1 MQELQAL
8 SLRAPQLPK
17 DKYAPKKPRRIRE
30 PITARLRDDEG
41 PQRNVEGRRF
51 ARNHSGE
58 VRPQKRDERAQRRRW
73 MPVRRV
79 QIGPSRVRQ
88 AGHGECS
95 QMPLFHLRISALA
108 VLLRLPRRSTWNDPE
123 ALASRPPLPRCVT
136 FKPLPPPALLRQRRR
151 PKSTLRVAEV
161 RFLMLLHALVKLGDD
176 LCAAGRQNRPL
187 TWEERLSV
195 ERKWANAFRENR
207 NSFVPSATKRISGLP

>member
-8 SLRAPQLPK
+8 SQRAPQLPR
-17 DKYAPKKPRRIRE
+17 DKRARKRPQRIRV
-30 PITARLRDDEG
+30 PTTARLRDDEG
-41 PQRNVEGRRF
+41 PQRNDQGRRC

-58 VRPQKRDERAQRRRW
+58 VRPQKRDERAQRRRL

-123 ALASRPPLPRCVT
+123 ALASRLPLLRCVT
-136 FKPLPPPALLRQRRR
+136 FKPLHPPALLTQRSHR

-161 RFLMLLHALVKLGDD
+161 CFLTLLHALGERESE
-176 LCAAGRQNRPL
+176 LCAEKRQNRPL
-187 TWEERLSV
+187 T
-195 ERKWANAFRENR
+195 
-207 NSFVPSATKRISGLP
+207 